1 MVGWQRRVRLGMVF
15 AALATLA
22 LLAGCNLPGQ
32 QTSDLAN
39 DQTLKI
45 VLPLDGGGENP
56 LANLDPAQGLYPPY
70 LQASSLLFDGLLT
83 LDRNGHVEPWG
94 AQSWTVSPDGLAY
107 TFTLRPHQRFS
118 DGAPVK
124 ASDYAWSIDRIAN
137 PCLSLFNYDSSV
149 FTDYSFLAL
158 VKDAPAFHNETC
170 ARGQPTGAIT
180 SLIGD
185 ALLPNDSAGT
195 LTFILSHPAGYF
207 LAALATSWSDVVERS
222 VMTGANLG
230 GDGAWTKQLDAG
242 KTGQGGSGMFYL
254 ADAETGAAATTS
266 GKLTLKPNPH
276 WWGLSVGKT
285 PHFSEVD
292 ILIGGLNT
300 FLDDTSIGYG
310 DVLGSSALPGVL
322 PEIKRAPYFRETP
335 SFSMAVLHFNWKV
348 APFDDLN
355 ARKAFCLAIDRVA
368 LDQQVMKG
376 NDIPGWHITP
386 QGMDGYNAQLRG
398 LDGAPATGD
407 AALAQ
412 QYWGRYLTAHHN
424 HAPQITIPATSLF
437 LHSGNGARPLAQMWK
452 QVLGVDARIASPDL
466 QYSYS
471 APWMQMNDY
480 VAGVDFPDPEDVLSW
495 LAFPNVYG
503 SDVPAA
509 QPLLRRADAL
519 GDVSQRIPLYQ
530 QAEQLLI
537 DNVTVCPLFQVVD
550 AYVLR
555 PWVKGDFAQ
564 NGLGVIPNDAWVS
577 GYIAKH

>member
-1 MVGWQRRVRLGMVF
+1 MVGWRRCARLVVAL
-15 AALATLA
+15 AALLGA
-22 LLAGCNLPGQ
+22 LAGCGLPGQ
-32 QTSDLAN
+32 AQPDALAS

-56 LANLDPAQGLYPPY
+56 LANLDPVEGLYPPY

-83 LDRNGHVEPWG
+83 LDRSGHVEPWG
-94 AQSWTVSPDGLAY
+94 AASWTISPDGTRY
-107 TFTLRPHQRFS
+107 TFTLRPNQRFS

-137 PCLSLFNYDSSV
+137 PCLGLFNYDSSV

-158 VKDAPAFHNETC
+158 VKDAPAFHDEAC

-195 LTFILSHPAGYF
+195 LTFILVRPAGYF
-207 LAALATSWSDVVERS
+207 LAALATSWGDVVERS
-222 VMTGANLG
+222 VITGLDLG
-230 GDGAWTKQLDAG
+230 RDGAWTKRLDAG

-254 ADAETGAAATTS
+254 ADAEIGAAPTGS
-266 GKLTLKPNPH
+266 KLILKPNPH
-276 WWGLSVGKT
+276 WWGIAAGKR

-292 ILIGGLNT
+292 ILAGNIDT
-300 FLDDTSIGYG
+300 FLGDTSIGYG
-310 DVLGSSALPGVL
+310 DVLNPGRLASALSQ
-322 PEIKRAPYFRETP
+322 IKRAPYYRETP
-335 SFSMAVLHFNWKV
+335 SFSMAVLHFNWKK

-355 ARKAFCLAIDRVA
+355 ARKAFCLAIDRAA

-386 QGMDGYNAQLRG
+386 RGMDGYNAQLRG
-398 LDGAPATGD
+398 LDGAPVTGD
-407 AALAQ
+407 ASLAK
-412 QYWGRYLTAHHN
+412 QYWQRYLAAHNN
-424 HAPQITIPATSLF
+424 HAPQIIIPATSLF
-437 LHSGNGARPLAQMWK
+437 LHSGNGGRPLAQMWK
-452 QVLGVDARIASPDL
+452 QVLGVDSRVFTPDVQDPTPSEQL
-466 QYSYS
+466 
-471 APWMQMNDY
+471 NDY
-480 VAGVDFPDPEDVLSW
+480 VASVDFADPEDVLSW
-495 LAFPNVYG
+495 LASPNVYG
-503 SDVPAA
+503 INVPAA
-509 QPLLRRADAL
+509 QPLLRQADTL
-519 GDVSQRIPLYQ
+519 SEMSQRIPLYQ

-537 DNVTVCPLFQVVD
+537 DDVAVCPLFQVVD
-550 AYVLR
+550 AYALR